1 MSTNQ
6 GPINQMGSIHATES
20 YSGTKKEWST
30 DTGYRFQVN
39 HENKCSVKEAR
50 HRTPY
55 CVVPLIQN
63 PINRQIHWDTKQI
76 IACQGGKEEGGVE
89 ADNDLLQGKHKYS
102 KIACCDG
109 WTIHEYTKKKLHT
122 LNGWVLKC
130 VHIASECKASWKWLA
145 GGLPQ
150 SYFPSPEKTDHFPT
164 TGHWPHHW
172 AWVIF
177 CWESW
182 QVFQATKHPDS
193 LRTVWKA

>member
-89 ADNDLLQGKHKYS
+89 ADNDLLQGKQKYS

-109 WTIHEYTKKKLHT
+109 WTIHEYTKKK
-122 LNGWVLKC
+122 
-130 VHIASECKASWKWLA
+130 IAHFKWLGFKVCTYCLRMQSIMEMA
-145 GGLPQ
+145 GWWFTSEL
-150 SYFPSPEKTDHFPT
+150 FPISWENWPLSHYRPLT
-164 TGHWPHHW
+164 TPLSMGYILLGKLTG
-172 AWVIF
+172 V
-177 CWESW
+177 SGN
-182 QVFQATKHPDS
+182 
-193 LRTVWKA
+193 